1 VTAIASDD
9 MPDEWGLGDQLH
21 LEVYTRLSRIADL
34 GESSAVVMVRQRP
47 HRPARPQAQG
57 TLSDDDLIDLDNFL
71 DSALMADHT
80 IRRYLGDN
88 YIDNYLN
95 TLEDDND

>member
-1 VTAIASDD
+1 MTAIASDD

-34 GESSAVVMVRQRP
+34 GEYSAVVWFANDLIIQC
-47 HRPARPQAQG
+47 AEG
-57 TLSDDDLIDLDNFL
+57 TLTLTDEDLIDLDNFL
-71 DSALMADHT
+71 DTALMADHI

>member
-1 VTAIASDD
+1 MTAIASDD
-9 MPDEWGLGDQLH
+9 MPGEWGLGDQLH

-34 GESSAVVMVRQRP
+34 GEYSAVVWFANDLIVQHALGKRK
-47 HRPARPQAQG
+47 
-57 TLSDDDLIDLDNFL
+57 LSDEDLIDLDNFL
-71 DSALMADHT
+71 DSALMADHI

>member
-34 GESSAVVMVRQRP
+34 GESSAVAWFANDLIIQ
-47 HRPARPQAQG
+47 HATG
-57 TLSDDDLIDLDNFL
+57 SLTLTDEDLIDLDNFL
-71 DSALMADHT
+71 DSALMADHI

-88 YIDNYLN
+88 YINNYLD

>member
-1 VTAIASDD
+1 MTAIASGDI
-9 MPDEWGLGDQLH
+9 PEEWGLGDQLH
-21 LEVYTRLSRIADL
+21 LEVYTRLSRISDL
-34 GESSAVVMVRQRP
+34 GEYSAVTWFANDLIVQ
-47 HRPARPQAQG
+47 HALGKHQL
-57 TLSDDDLIDLDNFL
+57 TDEDLIDLDNFL
-71 DSALMADHT
+71 DSALMADHI

>member
-1 VTAIASDD
+1 VTATASDD

-34 GESSAVVMVRQRP
+34 GEYSAVVWFANDLIVQ
-47 HRPARPQAQG
+47 HALG
-57 TLSDDDLIDLDNFL
+57 KGKLSDDDLIDLDNFL
-71 DSALMADHT
+71 DSALMADQT